1 MIVMPNMPL
10 TSDEKI
16 NDFLCSFIQKA
27 ISEKIIECIQDYEA
41 GYSEDIEFLFPITFP
56 ENNKDDMIY
65 IMKGLYSLIISDKHW
80 VPSLIM
86 EYVMARIIIDGSDSF
101 NDHLSDEFENNIER
115 YKKSTL
121 SDKTYLK
128 MQNQSIDIPFT
139 EKLTTEYVEARV
151 RYWKEE
157 MGINDDN
164 LSEDDIKEISIERE
178 YAKEVIE
185 NCWHFSKSWLDWC
198 FWDDDY
204 LMLDDIS
211 VGEIKN
217 SWINDAIGVIGKEK
231 DAGDF
236 ILPDDWLHS
245 KDFRFVNE
253 KPEEE
258 W

>member
-27 ISEKIIECIQDYEA
+27 ISDKIIEYISYYDEGDTEA
-41 GYSEDIEFLFPITFP
+41 IECLFPITFP
-56 ENNKDDMIY
+56 EDNIDEMLHI
-65 IMKGLYSLIISDKHW
+65 IKGLYSLIISDKHW

-86 EYVMARIIIDGSDSF
+86 EYVMAKIIIIEARKFYDDLLNF
-101 NDHLSDEFENNIER
+101 ENNMDEYKKFELSDEENR
-115 YKKSTL
+115 
-121 SDKTYLK
+121 K

-139 EKLTTEYVEARV
+139 EKLKAEYIDARV
-151 RYWKEE
+151 KYWKED

-204 LMLDDIS
+204 LMMDDIS